1 MKVGEISK
9 SFKMV
14 NQKGKTVCV
23 IAKLINRTDAHRATI
38 TQDFQAMK
46 DIVAARRN
54 ADYLK
59 EWVQNK
65 IKSTYIRINDNYK
78 NCNFEYK
85 GWVK

>member
-1 MKVGEISK
+1 
-9 SFKMV
+9 
-14 NQKGKTVCV
+14 
-23 IAKLINRTDAHRATI
+23 
-38 TQDFQAMK
+38 MK
-46 DIVAARRN
+46 DIVAARRK